1 MTPARLFSLPKL
13 APKSEGFRAGLEAPV
28 EAMALRGH
36 SGERMFEADLY
47 RVKGWLLLMAATGF
61 TTAIESEHLL
71 TQAVR
76 CGMAPKLRR

>member
-1 MTPARLFSLPKL
+1 
-13 APKSEGFRAGLEAPV
+13 
-28 EAMALRGH
+28 
-36 SGERMFEADLY
+36 MFEADLY